1 MTRLE
6 DRMTRFEE
14 RVEERFARLEDKI
27 SGVEERLF
35 WKFSAVDGR
44 FLALIS
50 FNSSAREWKSN
61 RVFNLSYESGGLT
74 G

>member
-1 MTRLE
+1 
-6 DRMTRFEE
+6 MTRFEE

-44 FLALIS
+44 FLAFEEKMNYS
-50 FNSSAREWKSN
+50 FHSMMMWNVA
-61 RVFNLSYESGGLT
+61 GHGLLA
-74 G
+74 GSIIAAIKL